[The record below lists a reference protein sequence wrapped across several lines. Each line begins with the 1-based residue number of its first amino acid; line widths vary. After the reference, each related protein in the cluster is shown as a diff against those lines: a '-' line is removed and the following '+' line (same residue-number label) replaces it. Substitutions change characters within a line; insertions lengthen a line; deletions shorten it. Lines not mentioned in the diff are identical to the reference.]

1 MVSTV
6 LEAGALPRARSA
18 NRVFADI
25 GGALGYD
32 AAERALACGLSLDEA
47 ARAACAAWEDN
58 ASLTFAPEGVG

>member
-6 LEAGALPRARSA
+6 MSEGALPRPRSA

-25 GGALGYD
+25 SSALGYD

-47 ARAACAAWEDN
+47 AAAACAAWED
-58 ASLTFAPEGVG
+58 ACALAFAPEGDG